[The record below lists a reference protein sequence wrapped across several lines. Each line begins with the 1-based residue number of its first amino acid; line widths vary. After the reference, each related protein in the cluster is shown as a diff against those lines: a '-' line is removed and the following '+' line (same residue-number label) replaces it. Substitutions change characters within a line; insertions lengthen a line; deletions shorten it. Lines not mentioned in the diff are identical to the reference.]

1 MKLYELSQNFRNLQ
15 QVLENAGEDENL
27 KELVINS
34 MKELEC
40 DLSTKV
46 ENIVRLIKNLQAE
59 VEALKAEEKRLARE
73 RKIRENKIENLQ
85 GYLFDTINELE
96 KKEVKGGI
104 FTVSIKKNPPKTV
117 VEELNAIPKQ
127 FIVNTPS
134 VDKKMLKEALK
145 NGEIIEGA
153 KLVQEESLKIR

>member
-104 FTVSIKKNPPKTV
+104 FTVSIKKNPPKAI
-117 VEELNAIPKQ
+117 VEDLNAIPKQ

-134 VDKKMLKEALK
+134 VDKKMIKEALK
-145 NGEIIEGA
+145 NGEKIEGA

>member
-15 QVLENAGEDENL
+15 QVLENAEEDENL

-59 VEALKAEEKRLARE
+59 VEALKAEEKRLAKE
-73 RKIRENKIENLQ
+73 RKTRENKIENLQ
-85 GYLFDTINELE
+85 GYLFDTISGLE
-96 KKEVKGGI
+96 KREVKGGI
-104 FTVSIKKNPPKTV
+104 FTVSIKKNPPKAV

-145 NGEIIEGA
+145 NGEMIEGA

>member
-34 MKELEC
+34 MKGLEC

-59 VEALKAEEKRLARE
+59 AEALKAEEKRLAKE
-73 RKIRENKIENLQ
+73 RKIRENKIEN
-85 GYLFDTINELE
+85 
-96 KKEVKGGI
+96 
-104 FTVSIKKNPPKTV
+104 
-117 VEELNAIPKQ
+117 
-127 FIVNTPS
+127 
-134 VDKKMLKEALK
+134 
-145 NGEIIEGA
+145 
-153 KLVQEESLKIR
+153 

>member
-1 MKLYELSQNFRNLQ
+1 MKLYELSQNFKNLQ

-59 VEALKAEEKRLARE
+59 VEALKAEEKRLAKE
-73 RKIRENKIENLQ
+73 RKTRENKIENLQ
-85 GYLFDTINELE
+85 GYLFDTISGLE
-96 KKEVKGGI
+96 KREVKGGI

-117 VEELNAIPKQ
+117 VEDLNAIPKQ

-145 NGEIIEGA
+145 NGEVVEGA

>member
-59 VEALKAEEKRLARE
+59 VEALKAEEKRLAKE

-85 GYLFDTINELE
+85 GYLFDTISGLE
-96 KKEVKGGI
+96 KREVKGGI

-117 VEELNAIPKQ
+117 VEDLNAIPRQ

-134 VDKKMLKEALK
+134 IDKKMLKEALK

>member
-59 VEALKAEEKRLARE
+59 VEALKTEEERLARE
-73 RKIRENKIENLQ
+73 RKTRENKIKNLQ
-85 GYLFDTINELE
+85 GYLFDTISGLE
-96 KKEVKGGI
+96 KREVKGGI
-104 FTVSIKKNPPKTV
+104 FTVSIKKNPPKAV

>member
-59 VEALKAEEKRLARE
+59 VEALKAEEKRLAKE

-85 GYLFDTINELE
+85 GYLFDTINGLE
-96 KKEVKGGI
+96 KREVEGGI
-104 FTVSIKKNPPKTV
+104 FTVSIKKNPPKAI
-117 VEELNAIPKQ
+117 VEDLNAIPKQ

-134 VDKKMLKEALK
+134 VDKKMIKEALK
-145 NGEIIEGA
+145 NGEKIEGA

>member
-34 MKELEC
+34 MKGLEC

>member
-1 MKLYELSQNFRNLQ
+1 MKLYELSQNFKNLQ

-85 GYLFDTINELE
+85 GYLFDTINGLE
-96 KKEVKGGI
+96 KREIKGGI
-104 FTVSIKKNPPKTV
+104 FTVSIKKNPPKTI
-117 VEELNAIPKQ
+117 VEDLNVIPKQ
-127 FIVNTPS
+127 FIINTPS
-134 VDKKMLKEALK
+134 IDKKMLKEALK

>member
-59 VEALKAEEKRLARE
+59 VEALKAEEKRLAKE

-85 GYLFDTINELE
+85 GYLFDTISGLE
-96 KKEVKGGI
+96 KREVKGGI
-104 FTVSIKKNPPKTV
+104 FTVSIKKNPPKAV

>member
-34 MKELEC
+34 MKGLEC

-59 VEALKAEEKRLARE
+59 VEALKAEEKRLAKE
-73 RKIRENKIENLQ
+73 RKTRENKIENLQ
-85 GYLFDTINELE
+85 GYLFDTISGLE
-96 KKEVKGGI
+96 KREVKGGI
-104 FTVSIKKNPPKTV
+104 FTVSIKKNPPKAI
-117 VEELNAIPKQ
+117 VEDLNAIPKQ

-134 VDKKMLKEALK
+134 VDKKMIKEALK

-153 KLVQEESLKIR
+153 KLVQDESLKIR

>member
-59 VEALKAEEKRLARE
+59 VEALKAEEKRLAKE

>member
-34 MKELEC
+34 MKGLEC

-59 VEALKAEEKRLARE
+59 VEALKAEEKRLAKE
-73 RKIRENKIENLQ
+73 RKTRENKIENLQ
-85 GYLFDTINELE
+85 GYLFDTISGLE
-96 KKEVKGGI
+96 KREVKGGI

-117 VEELNAIPKQ
+117 VEDLNAIPKQ

-134 VDKKMLKEALK
+134 VDKKMIKEALK

>member
-1 MKLYELSQNFRNLQ
+1 MKLYELLQNFRNLQ

-34 MKELEC
+34 MKGLEC

-85 GYLFDTINELE
+85 GYLFDTISGLE
-96 KKEVKGGI
+96 KREVKGGI
-104 FTVSIKKNPPKTV
+104 FTVSVKKNPPKAI
-117 VEELNAIPKQ
+117 VEDLNAIPRQ

-145 NGEIIEGA
+145 NGEKIEGA

>member
-59 VEALKAEEKRLARE
+59 VEALKAEEKRLAKE
-73 RKIRENKIENLQ
+73 RKTRENKIENLQ
-85 GYLFDTINELE
+85 GYLFDTISGLE
-96 KKEVKGGI
+96 KREVKGGI
-104 FTVSIKKNPPKTV
+104 FTVSIKKNPPKAI
-117 VEELNAIPKQ
+117 VEDLNAIPKQ

-153 KLVQEESLKIR
+153 KLVREESLKIR